1 MNNQKI
7 ENLELNTLNKT
18 SPLVTGWNILEVL
31 KDEIYLEL
39 KPEFIVFIR
48 DEFKKRK
55 LTQKFLAK
63 QLNTWPSTVNSWLN
77 NLYKIPYPA
86 IIKSL
91 EILNIDKT
99 ILTKNINGIALSKGH
114 VKIYNPNL
122 LIKFDANFARF
133 LGHIY
138 GDGSVRGNFTVSFT
152 NLNQD
157 LTNDFI
163 ICAKNIFGNVNC
175 YIYKGEDSTTNITL
189 PKLIGIFLT
198 RCFKGIQKK
207 IIPID
212 YLLLNQS
219 NIKEFIG
226 SLFDG
231 EGHVSIKKGQLE
243 ILLSKLHMLEDL
255 KILFET
261 INIST
266 SAIHQKIDKRNGIIY
281 YRINIYRRKNI
292 QKFYEL
298 IKLKHK
304 YKTESIWRLLS
315 NYSRKYVDYELKEA
329 ILAELAKKPLTSSEL
344 VTLLKGILSSIC
356 KCLVKL
362 EKLEIVT
369 KEKIYRKGINKERYA
384 INLWSLK

>member
-329 ILAELAKKPLTSSEL
+329 ILAELAKKPLTSSKISKRL
-344 VTLLKGILSSIC
+344 V
-356 KCLVKL
+356 
-362 EKLEIVT
+362 
-369 KEKIYRKGINKERYA
+369 
-384 INLWSLK
+384 